1 MSSSDEDD
9 IRSIKY
15 SKLDVDLSNTK
26 SFIRKAIKKHSEQVI
41 QSIEKMME
49 KPIEDKSPKL
59 LCSTR
64 STNDNLK
71 NLQTEEIEKEKNDTI
86 VASNTDDIEE
96 LSMYEDA
103 IGKPTPLMNSTLK
116 YSSVVSEKILNPVV
130 ILEQLSQHRKLNE
143 TVTIEKASNTENSK
157 ELKEISKKALQ
168 DSTQIYKEIIQ
179 NDDNC
184 NGLITDDE
192 SPAEKKSK
200 NQSEKKET
208 KYMKSLCNDNEIPNT
223 PMKEHFRDAVASAIT
238 QENKNTYKS
247 NALFSPYAKES
258 VKKRV
263 EAFEQA
269 VMHSPKS
276 IDIDVPM
283 RMTRTKTRAMT
294 AAETEAE
301 MKNTDK
307 NVTQIL
313 ARKSLAKAKK
323 ISLAKQKKDNEEL
336 KEVKVISVYIS

>member
-1 MSSSDEDD
+1 
-9 IRSIKY
+9 
-15 SKLDVDLSNTK
+15 LDLDLRETK
-26 SFIRKAIKKHSEQVI
+26 SFTKKATKKNSEQVI
-41 QSIEKMME
+41 QSIEKIME
-49 KPIEDKSPKL
+49 KPSIEDKL
-59 LCSTR
+59 LHSTR
-64 STNDNLK
+64 STSDKLK
-71 NLQTEEIEKEKNDTI
+71 NLRIEEVGKQKNDTI

-130 ILEQLSQHRKLNE
+130 ILEQLPQHKKLNE
-143 TVTIEKASNTENSK
+143 TVIIEKASNIINNKESK
-157 ELKEISKKALQ
+157 EIDKKALQ
-168 DSTQIYKEIIQ
+168 DSIQIYKEIMQ
-179 NDDNC
+179 NNDNY

-192 SPAEKKSK
+192 SPVEKKSK
-200 NQSEKKET
+200 NRSEKKQT
-208 KYMKSLCNDNEIPNT
+208 KHTKSSSSDNEIPNT
-223 PMKEHFRDAVASAIT
+223 PMKERFRDAIASIST
-238 QENKNTYKS
+238 QENKNIYKS

-269 VMHSPKS
+269 VIYSPKPV
-276 IDIDVPM
+276 DVDVPM
-283 RMTRTKTRAMT
+283 RITRTKTRAMT

-301 MKNTDK
+301 MKNIDK

-323 ISLAKQKKDNEEL
+323 ISLAKQRKDNEEL
-336 KEVKVISVYIS
+336 KEVKTCD

>member
-1 MSSSDEDD
+1 MNSSDEDD
-9 IRSIKY
+9 IRSTKY
-15 SKLDVDLSNTK
+15 SKLDVDLSEIK
-26 SFIRKAIKKHSEQVI
+26 ARKKNSEQVI
-41 QSIEKMME
+41 QSVEKIME
-49 KPIEDKSPKL
+49 KPSIEDKSSKL
-59 LCSTR
+59 LLRSTR
-64 STNDNLK
+64 STSDNLK

-86 VASNTDDIEE
+86 VASNIDDIEE

-116 YSSVVSEKILNPVV
+116 YSSVMSEKILNPVV

-143 TVTIEKASNTENSK
+143 TVTIEKASNTENNKESK
-157 ELKEISKKALQ
+157 EINKKALQ
-168 DSTQIYKEIIQ
+168 DSTQIYKEIMQ

-200 NQSEKKET
+200 NQPGKKET
-208 KYMKSLCNDNEIPNT
+208 KYKKLSFSDDEIPNT
-223 PMKEHFRDAVASAIT
+223 PMKERFRDAIASAIT

-269 VMHSPKS
+269 VMHSPKPV
-276 IDIDVPM
+276 DVDVPM

-301 MKNTDK
+301 TRNTDK

-336 KEVKVISVYIS
+336 KEVKAYN